1 MKKPNRKEMLFCLYY
16 IQDRNG
22 RAAAANAGYTDPAQ
36 AAVRLLKRPEI
47 RRAIAENAPAPS
59 ADPAE
64 ILAGYRKLAFGS
76 GADALKLLFDS
87 VPPDAFDT
95 LDLFNVAEI
104 KRPKDGALEIKFF
117 DRLKALEHLQ
127 QFSETDQTDPAL
139 PLYRALMRSVPQPG
153 KDTGGDALCPYPISD
168 DFPPS
173 N

>member
-22 RAAAANAGYTDPAQ
+22 RAAAARAGYADPVQ
-36 AAVRLLKRPEI
+36 AAVRLLKRQDV
-47 RRAIAENAPAPS
+47 RQAIAENAPPPRS
-59 ADPAE
+59 DPAE

-76 GADALKLLFDS
+76 GADALKLLFGS
-87 VPPDAFDT
+87 VPPESFDT

-127 QFSETDQTDPAL
+127 QFSDTDNRNPGL
-139 PLYRALMRSVPQPG
+139 PLYRALMRSVPQPDE
-153 KDTGGDALCPYPISD
+153 DTGGDALCPYPTSD
-168 DFPPS
+168 DFPQS
-173 N
+173 S